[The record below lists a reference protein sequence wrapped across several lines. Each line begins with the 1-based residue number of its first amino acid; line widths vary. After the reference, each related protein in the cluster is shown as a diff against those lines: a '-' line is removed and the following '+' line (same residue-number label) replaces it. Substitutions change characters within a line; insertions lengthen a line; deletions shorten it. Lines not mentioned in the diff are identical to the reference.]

1 MPNGA
6 LALSVV
12 AVGDVDVPF
21 KLIVVTPSGAIL
33 GSVGASSGLAV
44 VEAPVSQ
51 PGLYVIQ
58 LVNMGVG
65 PVNIWTAATP
75 LVQR

>member
-1 MPNGA
+1 M
-6 LALSVV
+6 
-12 AVGDVDVPF
+12 
-21 KLIVVTPSGAIL
+21 IVLTPSGAIV
-33 GSVGASSGLAV
+33 GSVDASAGRAV

-58 LVNMGVG
+58 LVNVGVG
-65 PVNIWTAATP
+65 PVNVWTAATP